1 MEIQDVFAAY
11 KNDLKKVEET
21 LNREIISDVS
31 LIPEVAHHLIDS
43 GGKRFRPLLLLICS
57 GLCGYR
63 GKHRFSMAAV
73 LEFIHTATLF
83 HDDVID
89 QATVRRGKTSAN
101 NIWGNAASV
110 LVGDFLY
117 SKSFTLM
124 TKIGNMA
131 ILEMM
136 SRITNIM
143 SEGEVFQ
150 LMKCGD
156 VNLTEED
163 YLIII
168 EKKTAVL
175 LSAAC
180 AAGAILGSA
189 SPDKIE
195 ALEQFGYKIGKA
207 FQITDD
213 TLDYMAKEEDFGKSI
228 GKDMEE
234 GKMTLPLIHAL
245 KQCTT
250 QEKDKTKELLLSAR
264 KEGAKLA
271 AQEILSLIQK
281 YKGIDYSLKCAQ
293 KLIADAQS
301 QLNIFA
307 DCPEKDQLN
316 AVAEYIISRKI

>member
-1 MEIQDVFAAY
+1 MQIQDVFTAY
-11 KNDLKKVEET
+11 KDDIIKVETT
-21 LNREIISDVS
+21 LDKEIISDVS

-43 GGKRFRPLLLLICS
+43 GGKRFRPLLLLISS

-63 GKHRFSMAAV
+63 GEHLFSMAAV

-124 TKIGNMA
+124 TQIGNMA
-131 ILEMM
+131 ILKMM
-136 SRITNIM
+136 SGITNVM

-150 LMKCGD
+150 LMKCGN

-163 YLIII
+163 YLTII

-195 ALEQFGYKIGKA
+195 ALEQFGYNIGKA

-213 TLDYMAKEEDFGKSI
+213 TLDYMAQEQEFGKAI
-228 GKDMEE
+228 GKDLEE
-234 GKMTLPLIHAL
+234 GKMTLPLIYAL
-245 KQCTT
+245 KQCSGEER
-250 QEKDKTKELLLSAR
+250 EKAALLLSNKGNNANTT
-264 KEGAKLA
+264 EL
-271 AQEILSLIQK
+271 IFSLIQK
-281 YKGIDYSLKCAQ
+281 YKGVDYSLQTAAGYISEARAH
-293 KLIADAQS
+293 LI
-301 QLNIFA
+301 IFG
-307 DCPEKDQLN
+307 DCLEKDQLN
-316 AVAEYIISRKI
+316 AVAEYVLDRRL

>member
-11 KNDLKKVEET
+11 KDDIKKVEAT
-21 LNREIISDVS
+21 LNKEIISDVS
-31 LIPEVAHHLIDS
+31 LITEVAHHLIDS
-43 GGKRFRPLLLLICS
+43 GGKRFRPLLLLIS
-57 GLCGYR
+57 ASLCGNR
-63 GKHRFSMAAV
+63 GEHRFSMAAV

-89 QATVRRGKTSAN
+89 RATVRRGKTSAN

-124 TKIGNMA
+124 TKIGNMT

-136 SRITNIM
+136 SRISNIM

-156 VNLTEED
+156 VNLTEEE
-163 YLIII
+163 YLTII

-175 LSAAC
+175 LSASC

-189 SPDKIE
+189 SSEKIE
-195 ALEQFGYKIGKA
+195 ALEKFGYKIGKA

-213 TLDYMAKEEDFGKSI
+213 TLDYMAQEQEFGKAI
-228 GKDMEE
+228 GKDLEE
-234 GKMTLPLIHAL
+234 GKMTLPLIYTL
-245 KQCTT
+245 KQCSGEEREKASRLLADKENNANTT
-250 QEKDKTKELLLSAR
+250 EFVF
-264 KEGAKLA
+264 
-271 AQEILSLIQK
+271 SLIQK
-281 YKGIDYSLKCAQ
+281 YDGANYSLQCAA
-293 KLIADAQS
+293 KYISEARS
-301 QLNIFA
+301 QLSIFS
-307 DCPEKDQLN
+307 DCPQKDQLN
-316 AVAEYIISRKI
+316 AVAEYILTRRL

>member
-11 KNDLKKVEET
+11 KDDLKNVEET
-21 LNREIISDVS
+21 LNKEIISDVS

-43 GGKRFRPLLLLICS
+43 GGKRFRPLLLLIS
-57 GLCGYR
+57 YGLCGYR
-63 GKHRFSMAAV
+63 GEHCFSMAAV

-89 QATVRRGKTSAN
+89 QAIVRRGKTSAN

-131 ILEMM
+131 IMEMM

-163 YLIII
+163 YLTII
-168 EKKTAVL
+168 EKKTAGL

-195 ALEQFGYKIGKA
+195 ALEQFGYNIGKA

-213 TLDYMAKEEDFGKSI
+213 TLDYMAQEQEFGKAI
-228 GKDMEE
+228 GKDLEE
-234 GKMTLPLIHAL
+234 GKMTLPLIYTL
-245 KQCTT
+245 KQCSGKEREKASRLLANKENNANTT
-250 QEKDKTKELLLSAR
+250 EF
-264 KEGAKLA
+264 
-271 AQEILSLIQK
+271 IFSLIKK
-281 YKGIDYSLKCAQ
+281 YNGVDYSLQTAAKYISEARAQ
-293 KLIADAQS
+293 LS
-301 QLNIFA
+301 IFS
-307 DCPEKDQLN
+307 DCPQKDQLT
-316 AVAEYIISRKI
+316 AVAEYVLARRL

>member
-11 KNDLKKVEET
+11 KDDIKKVEST
-21 LNREIISDVS
+21 LNKEIISDVS

-43 GGKRFRPLLLLICS
+43 GGKRFRPLLLLIS
-57 GLCGYR
+57 ASLCGYH
-63 GKHRFSMAAV
+63 GEQRFSMAAV

-131 ILEMM
+131 ILELM
-136 SRITNIM
+136 SGITNIM

-150 LMKCGD
+150 LVKCGD
-156 VNLTEED
+156 ANLTEED
-163 YLIII
+163 YLTII
-168 EKKTAVL
+168 EKKTAIL

-180 AAGAILGSA
+180 GAGAILGSA
-189 SPDKIE
+189 APEKIE
-195 ALEQFGYKIGKA
+195 ALKQFGYKIGKA

-213 TLDYMAKEEDFGKSI
+213 TLDYMAQENEFGKAV
-228 GKDMEE
+228 GKDLEE
-234 GKMTLPLIHAL
+234 GKMTLPLIYTL
-245 KQCTT
+245 KLC
-250 QEKDKTKELLLSAR
+250 SAEER
-264 KEGAKLA
+264 GKA
-271 AQEILSLIQK
+271 AQLLVNKEPLGGTTEFIVSLIQK
-281 YKGIDYSLKCAQ
+281 YNGVNYSLQCAT
-293 KLIADAQS
+293 KYISEAQS
-301 QLNIFA
+301 QLNIFS

-316 AVAEYIISRKI
+316 AVAEYVLSRNK

>member
-1 MEIQDVFAAY
+1 
-11 KNDLKKVEET
+11 
-21 LNREIISDVS
+21 

-43 GGKRFRPLLLLICS
+43 GGKRFRPLLLLISS

-63 GKHRFSMAAV
+63 GEHRFSMAAV

-124 TKIGNMA
+124 TKIGDMA

-136 SRITNIM
+136 ARITNIM

-150 LMKCGD
+150 LIKCGD

-189 SPDKIE
+189 APDKIQ
-195 ALEQFGYKIGKA
+195 ALEKFGYKIGKA

-213 TLDYMAKEEDFGKSI
+213 TLDYMAQEQEFGKAI
-228 GKDMEE
+228 GKDLEE
-234 GKMTLPLIHAL
+234 GKMTLPLIYTL
-245 KQCTT
+245 KQCSGEER
-250 QEKDKTKELLLSAR
+250 EKASRLLADKEKNANITEF
-264 KEGAKLA
+264 
-271 AQEILSLIQK
+271 IFSLIQK
-281 YKGIDYSLKCAQ
+281 YNGVNYSLQTAARY
-293 KLIADAQS
+293 ISEARS
-301 QLNIFA
+301 QLSIFS
-307 DCPEKDQLN
+307 DCPQKDQLN
-316 AVAEYIISRKI
+316 AVAEYVLTRRL

>member
-1 MEIQDVFAAY
+1 MQIQDVFAAY
-11 KNDLKKVEET
+11 KDDIKKVEAT
-21 LNREIISDVS
+21 LDKEIISDVS
-31 LIPEVAHHLIDS
+31 LIPEVARHLIDS

-63 GKHRFSMAAV
+63 GEHRFSMAAV

-156 VNLTEED
+156 VRLTQED
-163 YLIII
+163 YLTII

-195 ALEQFGYKIGKA
+195 ALEQFGYQIGKA

-213 TLDYMAKEEDFGKSI
+213 TLDYMAQEQEFGKAI
-228 GKDMEE
+228 GKDLEE
-234 GKMTLPLIHAL
+234 GKMTLPLIYAL
-245 KQCTT
+245 KQCTGGER
-250 QEKDKTKELLLSAR
+250 EKASQMLANKDNNADTTEFIFGLIKKYDGVNYSLQTAAGYISEAR
-264 KEGAKLA
+264 AKL
-271 AQEILSLIQK
+271 S
-281 YKGIDYSLKCAQ
+281 
-293 KLIADAQS
+293 
-301 QLNIFA
+301 IFS
-307 DCPEKDQLN
+307 DCPQKNQLN
-316 AVAEYIISRKI
+316 AVAEYVLARRL

>member
-1 MEIQDVFAAY
+1 MDIQDVFAAY
-11 KNDLKKVEET
+11 KDDINKVEAM
-21 LNREIISDVS
+21 LDKEIISDVS
-31 LIPEVAHHLIDS
+31 LIPEVAHHLIGS
-43 GGKRFRPLLLLICS
+43 GGKRFRPLLLLISS
-57 GLCGYR
+57 GLCGYH
-63 GKHRFSMAAV
+63 GEHRLKMAAV

-110 LVGDFLY
+110 LVGDFIY

-131 ILEMM
+131 ILDMM

-156 VNLTEED
+156 VNLTEKD
-163 YLIII
+163 YLVII
-168 EKKTAVL
+168 EKKTAIL

-189 SPDKIE
+189 SPDKIQ
-195 ALEQFGYKIGKA
+195 ALEQFGNKIGKA

-213 TLDYMAKEEDFGKSI
+213 TLDYMAQEQEFGKAI
-228 GKDMEE
+228 GKDLEE
-234 GKMTLPLIHAL
+234 GKMTLPLIHTL
-245 KQCTT
+245 KKCSGEEREKASQLLANKKTNANTT
-250 QEKDKTKELLLSAR
+250 EF
-264 KEGAKLA
+264 
-271 AQEILSLIQK
+271 IFSLIQK
-281 YKGIDYSLKCAQ
+281 YKGVDYSLQTAARYISEARS
-293 KLIADAQS
+293 KLS
-301 QLNIFA
+301 IFS
-307 DCPEKDQLN
+307 DCPQKDQLN
-316 AVAEYIISRKI
+316 AVAEYVIARRL

>member
-11 KNDLKKVEET
+11 KDDIKKVEAT
-21 LNREIISDVS
+21 LNKEIISDVS
-31 LIPEVAHHLIDS
+31 LITEVAHHLIDS
-43 GGKRFRPLLLLICS
+43 GGKRFRPLLLLIS
-57 GLCGYR
+57 ASLCGYR
-63 GKHRFSMAAV
+63 GESRFSMAAV

-156 VNLTEED
+156 VQLTQED
-163 YLIII
+163 YLTII

-189 SPDKIE
+189 SPDKIK
-195 ALEQFGYKIGKA
+195 ALEQFGYQIGKA

-213 TLDYMAKEEDFGKSI
+213 TLDYMAQEQEFGKAI
-228 GKDMEE
+228 GKDLEE
-234 GKMTLPLIHAL
+234 GKMTLPLIYTL
-245 KQCTT
+245 KQCTGEER
-250 QEKDKTKELLLSAR
+250 EKASQLLASKNNNADTTDFIF
-264 KEGAKLA
+264 G
-271 AQEILSLIQK
+271 LIKK
-281 YKGIDYSLKCAQ
+281 YNGVNYSLQAAAGYISEARAQ
-293 KLIADAQS
+293 LSVFSDCS
-301 QLNIFA
+301 Q
-307 DCPEKDQLN
+307 KDQLN
-316 AVAEYIISRKI
+316 AVAQYVLSRRL